1 MMYKEFFEDKGIL
14 VVKPLANEMV
24 RKQDFDFLADL
35 PVFYRI
41 GFDFENIKSFSN
53 ELIEFLKKLSSKNE
67 VAIFNLSTK
76 NLAVL
81 NLMGYSFFISVFMN
95 KKDFIENKYVL
106 KRPKLRIVK

>member
-24 RKQDFDFLADL
+24 RGHDFDFLADL

-41 GFDFENIKSFSN
+41 GFDFENIKNFSN
-53 ELIEFLKKLSSKNE
+53 ELIEFLKELSSKNE
-67 VAIFNLSTK
+67 IAIFNLSTE

-81 NLMGYSFFISVFMN
+81 NLMGYSFFISVFMS
-95 KKDFIENKYVL
+95 KKDFMENKYVL
-106 KRPKLRIVK
+106 KRPKLKVLK